1 MRGKHLKDLL
11 RRCLKARAAGDDI
24 GLGRRLDDL
33 RGTDEG
39 QRCSLPSISV
49 VVAPGAH
56 LCLQAVVGDIG
67 AVSIGGHQEATGNV
81 EAGARHV
88 GEGAACCRARVS
100 RQPAGVACGAR
111 ARCIF
116 RAPLPPTLSSA
127 FCSVSSGTHVLP
139 VLAEA
144 QVRTPRDTPAWM
156 GRRRLLVAMFLLPR
170 VPIGMQK
177 DSQQTSTEQWIR
189 SATINRPSAG
199 EELCPGGF

>member
-1 MRGKHLKDLL
+1 MPQSSR
-11 RRCLKARAAGDDI
+11 
-24 GLGRRLDDL
+24 GRRRHRAWSTPRRSARHRRRSALFTAVHQ
-33 RGTDEG
+33 RGRRT
-39 QRCSLPSISV
+39 
-49 VVAPGAH
+49 GAH

-189 SATINRPSAG
+189 SATIDRGRQPERSCAQVDFRILG
-199 EELCPGGF
+199 ISYI

>member
-1 MRGKHLKDLL
+1 
-11 RRCLKARAAGDDI
+11 
-24 GLGRRLDDL
+24 
-33 RGTDEG
+33 
-39 QRCSLPSISV
+39 
-49 VVAPGAH
+49 
-56 LCLQAVVGDIG
+56 VVGDIG

-156 GRRRLLVAMFLLPR
+156 GRRRLLVAMFLFPR
-170 VPIGMQK
+170 VPIVRASRKTVSKRQ
-177 DSQQTSTEQWIR
+177 R
-189 SATINRPSAG
+189 SITGAHRPSAHRPSAHHRPRSIDFIH
-199 EELCPGGF
+199 CMTYSTRSRVPSVYPSI